1 MDVVPLALY
10 VDAVERASSTGY
22 CLPDAALAQVRTALH
37 GAAPVFA
44 ALTAELDGGS
54 PARANGHLVVYTEDL
69 VAYVNFTR
77 MPARGP
83 LPEDDDEALGVFTIE
98 VAARAALSAL
108 SLLYATAPARAYP
121 HDGAGLSGNARLV
134 LTYVGFG
141 NEVVIPTSGAV
152 RHDVDALYA
161 RLLDDLR

>member
-1 MDVVPLALY
+1 MDVVPLELY
-10 VDAVERASSTGY
+10 VDAVERASTTGY
-22 CLPDAALAQVRTALH
+22 CLPDAALAQVRTALR

-69 VAYVNFTR
+69 VAYVTFTR

-83 LPEDDDEALGVFTIE
+83 FPEDDEALGVFTIE
-98 VAARAALSAL
+98 VAARSALSAL

-121 HDGAGLSGNARLV
+121 DSLSGLSGNARLV
-134 LTYVGFG
+134 LTYTGFG
-141 NEVVIPTSGAV
+141 NEVVIPTGGA
-152 RHDVDALYA
+152 HDVDALYA
-161 RLLDDLR
+161 SLLEDLR